1 MRVSVLGASRNTGRS
16 FVEQAIAS
24 DTVFNITILARNPD
38 SLNFTPAEMEKIT
51 VVKGDALN
59 KEDIGRTLEGCDV
72 VLCSLGAKISGL
84 SMPKDMGIEEIG
96 TLHVLDIIKET
107 RADNPPRIIMV
118 SSTGVGESNSNYD
131 VPYVLRP
138 IYSLLLKSP
147 HKHKTV
153 VEKAIK
159 ESGISYTIVRPALL
173 TSGDLTKKYRADIGV
188 CGYTV
193 SRKDVAHFIL
203 EQCVVK
209 NNFPNASPSIAY

>member
-147 HKHKTV
+147 
-153 VEKAIK
+153 
-159 ESGISYTIVRPALL
+159 
-173 TSGDLTKKYRADIGV
+173 
-188 CGYTV
+188 
-193 SRKDVAHFIL
+193 
-203 EQCVVK
+203 
-209 NNFPNASPSIAY
+209 